1 MLPERKLWLVS
12 CLNRIYVQKQ
22 YRVLVLRWWGDGMS
36 EVKSLRPRL
45 RWDVCLCA
53 RVWFSKKGK
62 ASYITYIATPSLAQ
76 SPSPHLHTG
85 RHGSLR
91 SGLHPLGLVGKP
103 DCCRRSGVNR
113 VHHHQLTCI
122 VCIHIMLWF
131 FVCLLSTSLFR
142 CLLTPDHLRCLDST
156 SHVPLYKGY
165 MYASYSIYV
174 FSTIEYVWLKLQ
186 HPILATI
193 VIIL

>member
-1 MLPERKLWLVS
+1 VRECDSP
-12 CLNRIYVQKQ
+12 
-22 YRVLVLRWWGDGMS
+22 
-36 EVKSLRPRL
+36 
-45 RWDVCLCA
+45 
-53 RVWFSKKGK
+53 KGK
-62 ASYITYIATPSLAQ
+62 ASYITYIATPSRAQ

-85 RHGSLR
+85 RHGSLS

-113 VHHHQLTCI
+113 VHHHQLTR
-122 VCIHIMLWF
+122 VVYIHIMLWF